1 MRLSCSDKHNNQEI
15 TLDVIATLDLE
26 ARILDW
32 SEWKVLSGPPGH
44 NGPSVYHW
52 RERVVEVGTVII
64 ATITEH
70 ARPSGVRQYV
80 LTYRGAP
87 SPLPK
92 FDSWEQAL
100 DCLSEALGVRLEGL
114 S

>member
-1 MRLSCSDKHNNQEI
+1 M
-15 TLDVIATLDLE
+15 DVIATMEMD

-32 SEWKVLSGPPGH
+32 SEWKVMSGPPGH
-44 NGPSVYHW
+44 NGPPVYHW

-92 FDSWEQAL
+92 FDSWEGAYNG
-100 DCLSEALGVRLEGL
+100 LSEALGIGLEEL